1 MLHHV
6 LESSFSNIAL
16 PLLPP
21 PIYSSVCNSSP
32 HSQIAL
38 CNNQRHL
45 VSSQSAETKNIC
57 NAFYTPSTNLSC
69 SNNCGAMKS
78 IYSNQL
84 AHHSSIPHSKSLDHY
99 NESTKLIEHHNVSRH
114 SFDQPFSSNY
124 KNYDC
129 TEGMHADDRSSHYV
143 SGMGVYHQ
151 PNCSLQNTGNIY
163 NNRYPLP
170 DHYSQIDRGE
180 NFVETNV
187 GTCCHQNP
195 HYECLNNF
203 NSRSSM
209 HKPKNGVDYSNCSF
223 QSK

>member
-6 LESSFSNIAL
+6 LESSFSNIAQPL
-16 PLLPP
+16 PPP
-21 PIYSSVCNSSP
+21 PIYSSIFNATSSP

-45 VSSQSAETKNIC
+45 VSSQSAETKNVC
-57 NAFYTPSTNLSC
+57 NAFYTPS
-69 SNNCGAMKS
+69 M
-78 IYSNQL
+78 YSNQL

-99 NESTKLIEHHNVSRH
+99 NEPTKLIEHNISRH

-129 TEGMHADDRSSHYV
+129 TEGMHAAAADRSSHYM
-143 SGMGVYHQ
+143 SGLGVYHQ
-151 PNCSLQNTGNIY
+151 PNCSLQNAGNIY

-170 DHYSQIDRGE
+170 DHHYSQIDNFEHGE
-180 NFVETNV
+180 NFVETNM

-203 NSRSSM
+203 NSRSS
-209 HKPKNGVDYSNCSF
+209 KGVDYSNCSF